1 MLDSDKDMFTELLEG
16 IADVFSS
23 TKKVIVTRPM
33 LQVYF
38 MSLSEYSYQQVEW
51 AIGEHLKDPIDG
63 KFFPKPANLIK
74 HLKAGEPS
82 TEDKALLAWAQIQH
96 ELRAHGAYGNLELDD
111 KQAIAALKSFTSWKE
126 FCMAPVS
133 DMTWMQKK
141 FISMYSTYEN
151 TPLDMLPSS
160 LPGLEELHNH
170 KERYAE
176 LGVQS
181 AGDIMKTLA
190 DKMKANNQ

>member
-1 MLDSDKDMFTELLEG
+1 MFYALGEYYDKKVSTELLKMYFSDLIEFS
-16 IADVFSS
+16 IEDVNAGA
-23 TKKVIVTRPM
+23 RAHR
-33 LQVYF
+33 L
-38 MSLSEYSYQQVEW
+38 
-51 AIGEHLKDPIDG
+51 DPKHG
-63 KFFPKPANLIK
+63 TFFPKAADIIR
-74 HLKAGEPS
+74 HLQTGKLS

-96 ELRAHGAYGNLELDD
+96 ELRKHGAYGNLELDD

-160 LPGLEELHNH
+160 LPGLEDLHNH
-170 KERYAE
+170 KEKHAQ
-176 LGVQS
+176 LGTQS
-181 AGDIMKTLA
+181 VGDIMKTLA
-190 DKMKANNQ
+190 DKMKAK